1 MKRITCTFLA
11 CMVAWNVG
19 ISAEYRG
26 RFTPDAEY
34 VLSGKLAAD
43 LPPLPK
49 VPFSLEAPGFRDD
62 LLSKAPAVGVHPRVV
77 LSPCDIDEIK
87 AKIARGEKA
96 DVVFRVCLR
105 ELRNKAAQPKPMRE
119 TFGNAPWGG
128 LGVIAAKGLLALLTD
143 DKDLGREAAEWTVK
157 HAHFLE
163 PCMELLNSHPDAQA
177 FKDNFYYF
185 SRAGIRVG
193 GLDYA
198 VAYREGGAERVRELA
213 KKGVEF
219 YGQDNQWAYT
229 SLGAEYDYCEPF
241 MTDAERDYVRSVI
254 SRSTSGKYT
263 TGMEIPGHFFIN
275 NHMSMGA
282 EFYALLLSIEG
293 EEGFDAR
300 AAEQCVPRLMDK
312 LTYDISPDGIL
323 YENVKGFIPLYPI
336 YAAGKRGERNHLK
349 HDHLRAWFAAKA
361 HASENI
367 RNRYFQRGRH
377 RPGLRLPEVG
387 KGNDDP
393 RFWVLGADSGPG
405 GHAAFVWGWVLKRLF
420 PEDPIIDYCYKIGLQ
435 TANFDMFDGSD
446 DETNYGGKIHY
457 NCRNLIDLM
466 LLCATDGAC
475 DGAGKVIDYQQ
486 TGLPEALKKK
496 PKAWKDMN
504 RGLARVRSGWD
515 KDDMVISFECRSD
528 VYYGGHETP
537 EQGDFRFSADGVL
550 WSPYTGPYMDSYFR
564 NMVLVDGYAGVYQP
578 TPGKLL
584 EVANTDAAA
593 TIVSDATEAYRWK
606 KQEKNFYHW
615 HDMLETAT
623 PFTDWLR
630 NRGWRMNR
638 DWELPFQPHMRAF
651 YDGFAHLDWG
661 PWHGETRGPEYY
673 ERWNDME
680 YVFRTLHMARGDPS
694 AGSGQGHPYVL
705 IVDDLKKDDV
715 PHQYDWNFVL
725 PGDVRLYR
733 ADSAAKNR
741 HLDKGTAGA
750 IGTDLILCLG
760 DAAQK
765 RATRPGYGGNTP
777 NIEYEPRKGDPMLL
791 VRVLWRNTSFPY
803 PLPSFE
809 QAWQLNRI
817 KIPAYAVEPEFKVL
831 LYPYR
836 FGEPLPFTRWSDD
849 RSELLVSFD
858 GQEDTYAFQRGA
870 GGRTVF
876 AMQRN
881 GRRVTTSTSRPA
893 PPELNNMGGHTPD
906 RNLPEPEQMKR
917 TLRFADRLDVTLTD
931 PAPGCEVRYTLDGS
945 APNQGSVLYTGPI
958 VITEDCELKAVT
970 VHHGWVFDDKTSEV
984 LAVACRRIP
993 ASPPVQPD
1001 SERQAG
1007 LACEVFSIHHTIFE
1021 EDSGFFTGHKNML
1034 PELSATD
1041 RLAQVA
1047 VDGFT
1052 IPPISPKALKSEMH
1066 KGYYRYRGLLH
1077 APAGGVYRF
1086 RVFSCGPIRVTVAAQ
1101 DVLEVT
1107 GPYGLSQKN
1116 RYGEC
1121 VLQKGP
1127 HPIELTV
1134 CDPVF
1139 WKGDSFMD
1147 LRVAVRQ
1154 PGDTDYRPVP
1164 DSWLTRSAAQQLEAP
1179 TELATRATAKSVK
1192 VTELQPG
1199 LVEESHDWS
1208 GRVTGKTADFQEN
1221 NATYAIP
1228 NDGLSA
1234 SFLDGL
1240 DASTPYQRQSVWS
1253 LSRSD
1258 NLNLLTRY
1266 VGFFRAVRAG
1276 DYAFRTDPGGA
1287 NRLSIGKQVVACANI
1302 QGCEPVDLLRLEP
1315 GLYPLEFVNLFGSG
1329 DLRVRS
1335 PGSDA
1340 FRPAVPGQ
1348 LAREAKQDM
1357 LPDTRGP
1364 MAVIDF
1370 ERIIGN
1376 TVAVKS
1382 ARSLTARLS
1391 GAEAVATPFGQG
1403 VAFTGENPYLELS
1416 GLQWPAPAC
1425 TVSMWIKRGKS
1436 GDSMAF
1442 RGMPN
1447 KFHARLRSRD
1457 AVWTAY
1463 HRSPDMVAIQ
1473 AGKKA
1478 ADKEWFH
1485 LAVTFG
1491 EWVTVYVDGEL
1502 AGSRIVDP
1510 SAMYPGSSAYPASIL
1525 FMENET
1531 DGLLDDVRIFNR
1543 VLSAGE
1549 IRNLHGVKGEN

>member
-1 MKRITCTFLA
+1 MRRLIGTILSCIVA
-11 CMVAWNVG
+11 CNAG
-19 ISAEYRG
+19 AAAEYRG
-26 RFTPDAEY
+26 RFSPDAEY

-43 LPPLPK
+43 LPPLPD

-62 LLSKAPAVGVHPRVV
+62 LLSQVPPVGVHPRVV

-87 AKIARGEKA
+87 ANIAKGEDA
-96 DVVFRVCLR
+96 DVTFRVCLR
-105 ELRNKAAQPKPMRE
+105 ELRNKAASPKPLRD

-128 LGVIAAKGLLALLTD
+128 IGVIAAKGLLALLAD
-143 DKDLGREAAEWTVK
+143 DQELGREAAQWTVK
-157 HAHFLE
+157 HAQFLQ
-163 PCMELLNSHPDAQA
+163 PRMELLNTHPDARA

-185 SRAGIRVG
+185 SRAGVRVG

-198 VAYREGGAERVRELA
+198 TAYREGGADRVRELA
-213 KKGVEF
+213 GKGVEF
-219 YGQDNQWAYT
+219 FGQDNQWAYT

-241 MTDAERDYVRSVI
+241 MTDAQRDYVRSVI

-282 EFYALLLSIEG
+282 EFYAMLLSIEG
-293 EEGFDAR
+293 EEGFDVR

-336 YAAGKRGERNHLK
+336 YAAGRRGERNHLK
-349 HDHLRAWFAAKA
+349 HDHLRAWFEAKA

-367 RNRYFQRGRH
+367 QNRYFQRGRN

-387 KGNDDP
+387 EGNDDP

-435 TANFDMFDGSD
+435 TANFDVFDGSE

-457 NCRNLIDLM
+457 NTRNLIDLM
-466 LLCATDGAC
+466 LLCATDGAR
-475 DGAGKVIDYQQ
+475 DGAGDVIDYQR
-486 TGLPEALKKK
+486 TGLPESLKKK
-496 PKAWKDMN
+496 PMAWKDMN

-515 KDDMVISFECRSD
+515 KDDMVISYECRSD

-550 WSPYTGPYMDSYFR
+550 WSPYTGPYMDAYFR

-584 EVANTDAAA
+584 KVANTDAAA

-615 HDMLETAT
+615 HDMLKTA
-623 PFTDWLR
+623 PCFTDWLR

-638 DWELPFQPHMRAF
+638 DWELPFQPHMRVF

-680 YVFRTLHMARGDPS
+680 YVFRTLHLARGK
-694 AGSGQGHPYVL
+694 HPYVL
-705 IVDDLKKDDV
+705 IVDDLKKDDA
-715 PHQYDWNFVL
+715 PHQYDWNFAL
-725 PGDVRLYR
+725 SGEVRLFK

-741 HLDKGTAGA
+741 HLEKGTAGA

-760 DAAQK
+760 DAARK
-765 RATRPGYGGNTP
+765 RKPTYGNLP
-777 NIEYEPRKGDPMLL
+777 NIEYEPKAGDPMLL

-809 QAWQLNRI
+809 QTWQFNRI

-858 GQEDTYAFQRGA
+858 GQEDAYIFQRGT

-876 AMQRN
+876 AMRRN
-881 GRRVTTSTSRPA
+881 GQPVITTTSRPA
-893 PPELNNMGGHTPD
+893 PPELKNMGGHTPD
-906 RNLPEPEQMKR
+906 RNLPESEQRKR
-917 TLRFADRLDVTLTD
+917 TLRFADRLDVALAE
-931 PAPGCEVRYTLDGS
+931 PAPGCEIRHTLDGS
-945 APNQGSVLYTGPI
+945 APNEGSTLYTGPI
-958 VITEDCELKAVT
+958 RITGDCELKAVT
-970 VHHGWVFDDKTSEV
+970 VHHGWVFGKSISEP

-993 ASPPVQPD
+993 ASPPIQPD
-1001 SERQAG
+1001 TSQQAG

-1021 EDSGFFTGHKNML
+1021 EDSGFYTGHKNML
-1034 PELSATD
+1034 PELAETH

-1047 VDGFT
+1047 VNSFT
-1052 IPPISPKALKSEMH
+1052 IPSIGPKALKSEMH

-1077 APAGGVYRF
+1077 APTGGVYRF
-1086 RVFSCGPIRVTVAAQ
+1086 RVFSCGPICMTVAGQ
-1101 DVLEVT
+1101 DVLDVT
-1107 GPYGLSQKN
+1107 GPYGLSQKH

-1121 VLQKGP
+1121 VVQEGP

-1147 LRVAVRQ
+1147 LRVGVRQ
-1154 PGDTDYRPVP
+1154 PDDTDYRPVP
-1164 DSWLTRSAAQQLEAP
+1164 DSWMTRSATQQLETP
-1179 TELATRATAKSVK
+1179 VELTTRATAVPVN
-1192 VTELQPG
+1192 VTDLQPG

-1208 GRVTGKTADFQEN
+1208 DRVTRDTADFVEGS
-1221 NATYAIP
+1221 ATYAIP
-1228 NDGLSA
+1228 NDGLPA
-1234 SFLDGL
+1234 NFLDGL
-1240 DASTPYQRQSVWS
+1240 GKSTPYQRQTVWS
-1253 LSRSD
+1253 LSGSD
-1258 NLNLLTRY
+1258 NLNRLTRY

-1276 DYAFRTDPGGA
+1276 DYAFRTDPSGA
-1287 NRLSIGKQVVACANI
+1287 NRLTIGKQVVASVNI
-1302 QGCEPVDLLRLEP
+1302 QGCEPVDLLHLEP
-1315 GLYPLEFVNLFGSG
+1315 GLYPLDFVNLFGSG
-1329 DLRVRS
+1329 ELRVRS
-1335 PGSDA
+1335 PGSDE

-1348 LAREAKQDM
+1348 LGCEAKQEA

-1364 MAVIDF
+1364 VAVIDF
-1370 ERIIGN
+1370 ESITN
-1376 TVAVKS
+1376 NVVAVQS
-1382 ARSLTARLS
+1382 ERPLTARLS

-1403 VAFTGENPYLELS
+1403 VAFTGANPYLELS

-1425 TVSMWIKRGKS
+1425 TVSMWLKRGKS
-1436 GDSMAF
+1436 GDSLAL

-1447 KFHARLRSRD
+1447 KFQVRLRSRD
-1457 AVWTAY
+1457 AVWANY
-1463 HRSPDMVAIQ
+1463 HRSPDAVHIQ
-1473 AGKKA
+1473 AGEKVANK
-1478 ADKEWFH
+1478 DWFH

-1491 EWVTVYVDGEL
+1491 EWVKVYVDGKL
-1502 AGSRIVDP
+1502 VGSRIVDP
-1510 SAMYPGSSAYPASIL
+1510 SAMYPGSSAYPASML

-1531 DGLLDDVRIFNR
+1531 NGQLDEVRIFNR
-1543 VLSAGE
+1543 VLSENE
-1549 IRNLHGVKGEN
+1549 IRKIATQ